1 MVYTPYTISGLA
13 SPVYCPACRFG
24 TARHQAAIVQDH
36 NILLLRVDDHDQATS
51 YWLLPGGGSEDGES
65 GEECVCREVREEAGV
80 DVTVSRTLFEHIL
93 EPNHL
98 YERVRTYLCT
108 VAPDAVPL
116 PGHEPEVYWST
127 TIVETAWFDLRSTG
141 GWPPELLGNERTM
154 VWLERIRAALGYG

>member
-1 MVYTPYTISGLA
+1 MPLRDV
-13 SPVYCPACRFG
+13 
-24 TARHQAAIVQDH
+24 RHQAAIVRDH

-65 GEECVCREVREEAGV
+65 GENCVCREVREEAGV

-127 TIVETAWFDLRSTG
+127 TIVETGWFDLRSTG

-154 VWLERIRAALGYG
+154 LWLERIRAALGYR